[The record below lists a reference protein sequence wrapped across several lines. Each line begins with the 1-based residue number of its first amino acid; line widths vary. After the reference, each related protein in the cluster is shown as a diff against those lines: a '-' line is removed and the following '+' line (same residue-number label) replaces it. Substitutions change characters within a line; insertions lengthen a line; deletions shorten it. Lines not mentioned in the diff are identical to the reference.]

1 MAAVQSRHPR
11 TDRRQQE
18 AGLTARPVDLDGL
31 VGLDQGVRAL
41 LANTVLSA
49 ERHSVTDREG
59 LAEERSTHT
68 HQEENIS

>member
-1 MAAVQSRHPR
+1 MTRDQTFSG
-11 TDRRQQE
+11 TDRRQRE
-18 AGLTARPVDLDGL
+18 VGLTAGPVDLDGL

-49 ERHSVTDREG
+49 ERHSVSNREG

-68 HQEENIS
+68 KIK